1 MSKLEVDA
9 IEPQSGTTITIGS
22 SGDTVNLIGTLN
34 SNGSPLP
41 GDISEVVAG
50 TGLSGGGTTGAV
62 TINIEAAQ
70 PTITSLG
77 TITGFTSTGIDDNAD
92 ATAITIDSSESLGLG
107 TTTPFNSRPGSF
119 TISNEAPTIY
129 MEDTNGSGD
138 KVGQILYQNAELSYS
153 TGSRNGTGTSSS
165 TEHFRIT
172 SAGRVGIGL
181 TNPVE
186 NLQISDTASNK
197 PQIRLETSDGGN
209 KRLDLY
215 VDGSIGTIASDQ
227 SAQSLAFRTAG
238 SERMRI
244 NSSGS
249 VGIGTTSAESLL
261 HLSSA
266 SPVITFQETDQSNRK
281 FQIGS
286 FGNAYA
292 IYDATNT
299 QYRYILD
306 NSGNHIF
313 NEGSQ
318 DCDFRVESNT
328 HTHGLFLD
336 GGTGNVSIGLSGPT
350 YRLQLTSVYETADS
364 PKVFKAF
371 NNSAGSTSSPQYTYW
386 DMAGHG
392 GADRVRFISYD
403 YSQNSGTRSRFNIQ
417 TSVDGGSLADRFTI
431 ENDGRVNVNEK
442 LCIGGATTSGKFA
455 IATNAGTV
463 SRMISL
469 TDTGNAGGG
478 RDYIEFF
485 NVSGGTAGSIEHNG
499 TSTVA
504 FLTSSDY
511 RLKENVSYD
520 FDATTR
526 IKQLKPARFNFIT
539 DADKTVDGF
548 LAHEVSSVVPE
559 AISGTK
565 DETKTKEKVVVN
577 SYGNVIAENIEQED
591 WEIDK
596 TAADKK
602 YPTDSTWEAT
612 KLVPEYQ
619 SIDQSKL
626 VPLLVKTIQELEARI
641 TTLEN
646 A

>member
-22 SGDTVNLIGTLN
+22 SGDTVNLVGTLN

-41 GDISEVVAG
+41 GDISSVVAG

-62 TINIEAAQ
+62 TLNIEAAQ

-92 ATAITIDSSESLGLG
+92 ATAITIDSSE
-107 TTTPFNSRPGSF
+107 
-119 TISNEAPTIY
+119 
-129 MEDTNGSGD
+129 
-138 KVGQILYQNAELSYS
+138 QI
-153 TGSRNGTGTSSS
+153 GIGTSSMDGKLHVMRS
-165 TEHFRIT
+165 DAGATGKSGSVIVAENQGNCFVSLLGLNSDNCTIFFGDNNNDNAGQLDYDHANDSMSFFTNQSERMRIT
-172 SAGRVGIGL
+172 SAGL
-181 TNPVE
+181 
-186 NLQISDTASNK
+186 
-197 PQIRLETSDGGN
+197 
-209 KRLDLY
+209 
-215 VDGSIGTIASDQ
+215 
-227 SAQSLAFRTAG
+227 
-238 SERMRI
+238 
-244 NSSGS
+244 
-249 VGIGTTSAESLL
+249 VGIGTSSPASLL
-261 HLSSA
+261 HVSSNGPVIKLTDTDTGATHNLSGSSSA
-266 SPVITFQETDQSNRK
+266 RNFDLEVDAGSTSGSPRFALKIHDGLYYTQTKTETV
-281 FQIGS
+281 
-286 FGNAYA
+286 
-292 IYDATNT
+292 
-299 QYRYILD
+299 
-306 NSGNHIF
+306 F
-313 NEGSQ
+313 NEESK
-318 DCDFRVESNT
+318 DVDFRVESDASS
-328 HTHGLFLD
+328 HGLYLD
-336 GGTGNVSIGLSGPT
+336 GGTGNVGIGLSGPT

-417 TSVDGGSLADRFTI
+417 TSVDGGSLADRFVI
-431 ENDGRVNVNEK
+431 QNDGDVTINNLVSIGTTTTNARLFVESDAASISPFRINDTSSGSTSRNCAIFQRAGTNVGF
-442 LCIGGATTSGKFA
+442 IATTNN
-455 IATNAGTV
+455 ATSFV
-463 SRMISL
+463 
-469 TDTGNAGGG
+469 
-478 RDYIEFF
+478 
-485 NVSGGTAGSIEHNG
+485 
-499 TSTVA
+499 
-504 FLTSSDY
+504 TSSDY

-526 IKQLKPARFNFIT
+526 LKQLKPARFNFIK
-539 DADKTVDGF
+539 DADTTVDGF

-565 DETKTKEKVVVN
+565 DKTETKEKVVVN

-612 KLVPEYQ
+612 KVVPVYQ
-619 SIDQSKL
+619 GIDQAKL

-641 TTLEN
+641 TTLESKW
-646 A
+646 AK